1 MKQQLSHNEAT
12 FSPQEYKTFPGALNA
27 FFEKQCPKLGG
38 YIIREALV
46 KSIYTMVCQ
55 FFPVTSH
62 LKPGQCPWVAVDKN
76 ETTGYGKSM
85 KNTSLVPVVVDL
97 IGENDISDRRKGKR
111 LKEIKIDAVGRICQS
126 VDRQGG
132 CLSQADL
139 ALLLKI
145 SLPTVGNYIRE
156 WEYKKK
162 STLPRRGTVH
172 DMGPTLTHKRI
183 IIRKLFM
190 DKLSV
195 QETSRQTRHS
205 YEAIHRYISAFKRT
219 LLCKRKGLSPE
230 ETANALG
237 CSLRLVKQYLNLIN
251 EFTNEGAVLEEL
263 ELYDAKIAAHY
274 EEHPPN
280 ELLPSEMN

>member
-1 MKQQLSHNEAT
+1 MKQQLSQNEAT
-12 FSPQEYKTFPGALNA
+12 FSPQEYKTFPGALCA

-38 YIIREALV
+38 PVIREALV
-46 KSIYTMVCQ
+46 REIHTMVCR
-55 FFPVTSH
+55 FFPETSH
-62 LKPGQCPWVAVDKN
+62 LKQGQTPWVAVDRN

-85 KNTSLVPVVVDL
+85 KNTALVPVVIDL
-97 IGENDISDRRKGKR
+97 IGENDISDRKNGRKLR
-111 LKEIKIDAVGRICQS
+111 DIKIDAVGRICKS

-139 ALLLKI
+139 AVLLKI
-145 SLPTVGNYIRE
+145 SPPTVGKYIRE
-156 WEYKKK
+156 WEYENG
-162 STLPRRGTVH
+162 STLPRRGTIH

-183 IIRKLFM
+183 IIRKLFV

-219 LLCKRKGLSPE
+219 LLCKRKGLSLE

-237 CSLRLVKQYLNLIN
+237 CSLPLVRQYLNLID

-263 ELYDAKIAAHY
+263 ERYDARIAPHY
-274 EEHPPN
+274 EEHPGN
-280 ELLPSEMN
+280 KLLPSEMN

>member
-1 MKQQLSHNEAT
+1 MKQQLSHNEAA
-12 FSPQEYKTFPGALNA
+12 FSPQEFKTFPGALNA

-38 YIIREALV
+38 PIMREALV
-46 KSIYTMVCQ
+46 KSVYGMVCQ
-55 FFPVTSH
+55 FFPETSH
-62 LKPGQCPWVAVDKN
+62 LKAGQCPWVAVDKN
-76 ETTGYGKSM
+76 ETTSYGKSM
-85 KNTSLVPVVVDL
+85 KNTSLIPVVVDV

-111 LKEIKIDAVGRICQS
+111 LRDIKIDAVGRICNS

-139 ALLLKI
+139 AVLLKI

-156 WEYKKK
+156 WECENG
-162 STLPRRGTVH
+162 SVLPRRGTVH

-190 DKLSV
+190 EKLSV

-237 CSLRLVKQYLNLIN
+237 CSARLVKQYLRLID
-251 EFTNEGAVLEEL
+251 EFTGEGAVLEEL
-263 ELYDAKIAAHY
+263 ERYDARIAPHY
-274 EEHPPN
+274 EEHPGN
-280 ELLPSEMN
+280 EFLPSEMN

>member
-1 MKQQLSHNEAT
+1 MKQHLSHTEAI

-27 FFEKQCPKLGG
+27 FFEKQCPKMGG
-38 YIIREALV
+38 PIIREALV
-46 KSIYTMVCQ
+46 QSIYTMVCQ
-55 FFPVTSH
+55 FFPETSH

-85 KNTSLVPVVVDL
+85 KNTLLVPVVVDL
-97 IGENDISDRRKGKR
+97 IGENDITDRRAGKR
-111 LKEIKIDAVGRICQS
+111 LRDIKIDAVGRICNS
-126 VDRQGG
+126 VDHQGG

-145 SLPTVGNYIRE
+145 SRPAVRNYIRE
-156 WEYKKK
+156 WEFRNG
-162 STLPRRGTVH
+162 SILPRLGTLH

-190 DKLSV
+190 EKLSV
-195 QETSRQTRHS
+195 QQTSRQTRHS
-205 YEAIHRYISAFKRT
+205 YEAIHRYISTFKRT

-237 CSLRLVKQYLNLIN
+237 CSLRLVHEYLKLIA
-251 EFTNEGAVLEEL
+251 EFTNEGAVLQEL
-263 ELYDAKIAAHY
+263 ERYDAKIAPHY
-274 EEHPPN
+274 EEHPGN